1 MENMMDKSKMNV
13 AINCFTG
20 SLTRLL
26 NLQGK
31 EIFEAE
37 IFEAG
42 NGYLFRSGYDELNMP
57 EYTFSVETVGLTGA
71 VSLGANMVSLPIDYT
86 HWCCQLYELLCQK
99 KGVVAWVNS
108 AHLSYSEVYNNKPEY
123 LHAVLITAIAD
134 DYSQVRIFD
143 SLVVDRES
151 YACEAWM
158 PSGKFYLALSDKVP
172 GETYDHMGHFYIVDS
187 LKDLEIMSV
196 RKLLTRQAE
205 LFNTLPEYYDALK
218 NYSKL
223 CLNAFQQPKEKACRA
238 AKRLFDHISVLYV
251 IPNLSLLKY
260 SLIRADIA
268 PALIEHCT
276 ELIGHWKALS
286 ILALKFEATLSLQV
300 LEKIEGRFNHIDQM
314 TYVMWGELY
323 RYKDKSC
330 D

>member
-1 MENMMDKSKMNV
+1 MLMENVMDKSCANV

-42 NGYLFRSGYDELNMP
+42 NGYLFRSGYDALNMP
-57 EYTFSVETVGLTGA
+57 EYTCSIETVGLTGTA
-71 VSLGANMVSLPIDYT
+71 NLGADIVLIPIDYA
-86 HWCCQLYELLCQK
+86 HWRRQLYELLRHR

-108 AHLSYSEVYNNKPEY
+108 AHLSYSEAYANKPEY
-123 LHAVLITAIAD
+123 LHAVLISAIAD

-158 PSGKFYLALSDKVP
+158 SSEQFYLALSDKVP
-172 GETYDHMGHFYIVDS
+172 NETYDHMGNFYIVDS
-187 LKDLEIMSV
+187 LKDQEAMPV
-196 RKLLTRQAE
+196 RELLTRQAE

-218 NYSKL
+218 NYGKL
-223 CLNAFQQPKEKACRA
+223 CLSAFQQAEEEACRA

-251 IPNLSLLKY
+251 IPNLNLLKH

-268 PALIEHCT
+268 PSLIEQCT
-276 ELIGHWKALS
+276 ELIDHWKALS
-286 ILALKFEATLSLQV
+286 ILALKFEATLSSQV
-300 LEKIEGRFNHIDQM
+300 LEKIAGRFDHIEQITNM
-314 TYVMWGELY
+314 MWEELY
-323 RYKDKSC
+323 RYKG
-330 D
+330 

>member
-1 MENMMDKSKMNV
+1 MENMMDKSKINV

-31 EIFEAE
+31 NIFEAE

-71 VSLGANMVSLPIDYT
+71 VSLGANMVSLPIDYP

-108 AHLSYSEVYNNKPEY
+108 AHLSYSEVYANKPEY
-123 LHAVLITAIAD
+123 LHAVLITAITD

-158 PSGKFYLALSDKVP
+158 PSGQFYLALSDKVP
-172 GETYDHMGHFYIVDS
+172 SEIYDHMGSFYIVDS
-187 LKDLEIMSV
+187 LINLEIIPV
-196 RKLLTRQAE
+196 RELLIRQAE
-205 LFNTLPEYYDALK
+205 LFNTSPEYYDSLR

-223 CLNAFQQPKEKACRA
+223 CLDLFQQAEDKACRA

-300 LEKIEGRFNHIDQM
+300 LKKIEDRFNHIDQM
-314 TYVMWGELY
+314 TNVMWGELY

-330 D
+330 Y

>member
-1 MENMMDKSKMNV
+1 MENVTDKSYANV

-26 NLQGK
+26 HLQGK

-42 NGYLFRSGYDELNMP
+42 NGYLFRSGYDALNMP

-71 VSLGANMVSLPIDYT
+71 ATLGANIISLPIDYA
-86 HWCCQLYELLCQK
+86 HWRLQLYELLCQR

-108 AHLSYSEVYNNKPEY
+108 AHLSYSEVYANKPEY
-123 LHAVLITAIAD
+123 LHAVLISAITD
-134 DYSQVRIFD
+134 DYSQACIFD

-158 PSGKFYLALSDKVP
+158 PSEQFYLALSDKVSN
-172 GETYDHMGHFYIVDS
+172 ETYDHMGNFYIIDS
-187 LKDLEIMSV
+187 LKDQEAMPV
-196 RKLLTRQAE
+196 RELLTHQAE
-205 LFNTLPEYYDALK
+205 LFNTFPEYYDALK
-218 NYSKL
+218 NYGKL
-223 CLNAFQQPKEKACRA
+223 CLNAFQQAEEEACRA

-251 IPNLSLLKY
+251 IPNLNLLKH

-268 PALIEHCT
+268 PSLIERCT
-276 ELIGHWKALS
+276 ELIENWKVLS
-286 ILALKFEATLSLQV
+286 ILALKFEATLSPQI
-300 LEKIEGRFNHIDQM
+300 LEKIAGRFDHIEKI
-314 TYVMWGELY
+314 TNIMWGELY
-323 RYKDKSC
+323 RYKG
-330 D
+330 